1 MTILTLMIMNAD
13 VAYLCHYFNKVQ
25 LHFIDIDSKDYSDD
39 KIIQNIE
46 DSDDVSN
53 TRKGGPL
60 AKYEAVLKEQL
71 TVYTPMS
78 YNARIVGKY
87 VLSLI
92 ACSGQFKR
100 SLQT

>member
-1 MTILTLMIMNAD
+1 MLHTSVTISTKYNFILLILTQRITVM
-13 VAYLCHYFNKVQ
+13 
-25 LHFIDIDSKDYSDD
+25 
-39 KIIQNIE
+39 IIQNIE

-92 ACSGQFKR
+92 ACSGRFKR